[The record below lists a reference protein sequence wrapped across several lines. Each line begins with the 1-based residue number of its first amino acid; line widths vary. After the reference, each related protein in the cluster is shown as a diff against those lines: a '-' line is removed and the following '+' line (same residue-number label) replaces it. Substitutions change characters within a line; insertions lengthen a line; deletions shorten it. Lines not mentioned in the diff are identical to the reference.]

1 MRSITLGCVIAAES
15 RISAAIRRIVVTIGL
30 TGGIAAQSNP
40 AAINTIS
47 LPTYG
52 QAVFDAAGNGYY
64 LNGPVTAGA
73 AQTQSGGGVCFAGVH
88 PIQEACPDAAVVK
101 FDASGNEVFG
111 TLLGGPTTDNGT
123 ALAVD
128 AAGNVFLTGTTGGQ
142 FPTTAGAA
150 IPTSTTSHVFAA
162 RISSDGSKFLYSTY
176 LPDTAAASASI
187 AVDSHDNAYIAGT
200 SVTGHAYVIKVSADG
215 SAILYNVALA
225 GSGADAATAITI
237 DSGGNAIIVGRTTS
251 PDFPVT
257 SGALQPKL
265 TGTQNI
271 FLARLDPSGKPLL
284 STYLGGSG
292 ADAPT
297 AVAVDGARN
306 IDIAGQTTSL
316 DFPTTAGAFQ
326 PAALVPAWNNSSP
339 GGFVA
344 QVSPDGSALN
354 WASYVMSND
363 TTRLRVNEQV
373 GVSQMAVTEAGDIYL
388 GGISGVGFPTTPS
401 APQICLLSPA
411 SINGFVAHVSAQG
424 ALLDATYLSPGIG
437 TDQVISGSSPVGEVF
452 GLQPM
457 PGNSLMVAWH
467 AAGDDAVSTMQFGS
481 GGWTAPACLSTSA
494 LNAATQDAGAGIAP
508 GELVTLA
515 GFEIGPDTGVAYQPN
530 AQGQVP
536 EELAGVQVSI
546 NNESVPVLYV
556 QSRQINVVAPT
567 DLTVGGSTSI
577 EVTYKGQQFG
587 PFLTAVTYATPGIF
601 RLRVGQTAEA
611 VAMNQDLTLNGPSN
625 PAPRGSVVAVWTT
638 GYANTAPSCVSGGL
652 NDPRAEPLSPGIN
665 AMIYDGSEVYPV
677 AYAGSSPTLICGIVQ
692 VNFQIPATAAPGPY
706 WILPWVEMGTG
717 IGSETPVGSTVF
729 IR

>member
-1 MRSITLGCVIAAES
+1 MRSIGFVWFAGSGS
-15 RISAAIRRIVVTIGL
+15 RGRAAIRLIVVTIGL

-40 AAINTIS
+40 ATINTIS
-47 LPTYG
+47 LSTYG

-64 LNGPVTAGA
+64 LFGPVTAGA
-73 AQTQSGGGVCFAGVH
+73 AQTQSGGGTCFAGR
-88 PIQEACPDAAVVK
+88 IQAACPDAEAVKV
-101 FDASGNEVFG
+101 DPSGNVVFG
-111 TLLGGPTTDNGT
+111 TLLGGPATDNGT

-150 IPTSTTSHVFAA
+150 IPTSTTSQVFAA

-176 LPDTAAASASI
+176 LPDTAATSVAI
-187 AVDSHDNAYIAGT
+187 ALDAQDNAYIAGT
-200 SVTGHAYVIKVSADG
+200 SATGHAYVIKVSADG
-215 SAILYNVALA
+215 STILYNVALA
-225 GSGADAATAITI
+225 GSGADAAVAITT
-237 DSGGNAIIVGRTTS
+237 DAGGNAIVVGRTTS

-257 SGALQPKL
+257 SSALQPKL
-265 TGTQNI
+265 AGTQNI
-271 FLARLDPSGKPLL
+271 FLVRLDPSGHVLT

-292 ADAPT
+292 SDAPA
-297 AVAVDGARN
+297 AVALDGAGN
-306 IDIAGQTTSL
+306 IDVAGQTTSL
-316 DFPTTAGAFQ
+316 DFPTTAGTFQ
-326 PAALVPAWNNSSP
+326 PAPLVPAWNNSSP

-344 QVSPDGSALN
+344 QVSPDGSALH

-363 TTRLRVNEQV
+363 TVLLRVGEQV
-373 GVSQMAVTEAGDIYL
+373 GVSQMAVTAAGDIYL

-467 AAGDDAVSTMQFGS
+467 SAGSDAASTMQFGS

-494 LNAATQDAGAGIAP
+494 LNAATQDSGAGIAP
-508 GELVTLA
+508 GELVTLT
-515 GFEIGPDTGVAYQPN
+515 GFGIGPDTGVAYQPN
-530 AQGQVP
+530 AQGLIP
-536 EELAGVQVSI
+536 TELAGVQVFI
-546 NNESVPVLYV
+546 NNEAVPVLYV

-567 DLTVGGSTSI
+567 NLTVGGSTGI
-577 EVTYKGQQFG
+577 EVTYKGQQWG

-601 RLRVGQTAEA
+601 RLQVSQTAEA
-611 VAMNQDLTLNGPSN
+611 VAMNQDLTLNTPSN
-625 PAPRGSVVAVWTT
+625 PAPRGSFVTVWTT
-638 GYANTAPSCVSGGL
+638 GYGNTDPACVSGGL
-652 NDPRAEPLSPGIN
+652 NDPQAEPLSPGVN

-677 AYAGSSPTLICGIVQ
+677 AYAGSSPALVCGIVQ
-692 VNFQIPATAAPGPY
+692 VNFQIPATATPGPY

-717 IGSETPVGSTVF
+717 IGAETPVGATIF
-729 IR
+729 IK

>member
-1 MRSITLGCVIAAES
+1 MKSIGFVWFTGSEN
-15 RISAAIRRIVVTIGL
+15 RIRAAIRLIVGAIAL
-30 TGGIAAQSNP
+30 AGGMAAQTIP
-40 AAINTIS
+40 ATINTITQ
-47 LPTYG
+47 PTYG
-52 QAVFDAAGNGYY
+52 QAVFDAAGNAYY
-64 LNGPVTAGA
+64 LFGPVTAGA
-73 AQTQSGGGVCFAGVH
+73 AQTQSGGGVCFGARII
-88 PIQEACPDAAVVK
+88 PEACPDAEAVKV
-101 FDASGNEVFG
+101 DPSGNVVFG

-142 FPTTAGAA
+142 FPTTSGAA
-150 IPTSTTSHVFAA
+150 IPTSTTSQVFAA

-176 LPDTAAASASI
+176 LPDTAATSTSI
-187 AVDSHDNAYIAGT
+187 ALDAQDNAYIAGT

-225 GSGADAATAITI
+225 GTRADAATAITI
-237 DSGGNAIIVGRTTS
+237 DAAGNAIVAGRTSS

-257 SGALQPKL
+257 GGALQPKL
-265 TGTQNI
+265 AGAQNI
-271 FLARLDPSGKPLL
+271 FLARLGPSGNVLL

-292 ADAPT
+292 SDTPA
-297 AVAVDGARN
+297 AVAVDGAGN
-306 IDIAGQTTSL
+306 IDLAGQTSSL

-363 TTRLRVNEQV
+363 TTVLRVNEQV
-373 GVSQMAVTEAGDIYL
+373 GVSQMAVTAAGDIYL

-494 LNAATQDAGAGIAP
+494 LNAATQDSGAGIAP
-508 GELVTLA
+508 GALVTLT
-515 GFEIGPDTGVAYQPN
+515 GFEIGPDAGVAYQPN
-530 AQGQVP
+530 AQGQIP
-536 EELAGVQVSI
+536 TQLAGVQVSI
-546 NNESVPVLYV
+546 DHEAVPVLYV

-587 PFLTAVTYATPGIF
+587 PFLTAVTYANPGIF
-601 RLRVGQTAEA
+601 RLQVGQTAEA
-611 VAMNQDLTLNGPSN
+611 VAMNQDLTLNSPSN
-625 PAPRGSVVAVWTT
+625 PAARGSVVTVWTT
-638 GYANTAPSCVSGGL
+638 GYGNTAPACVSGGL
-652 NDPRAEPLSPGIN
+652 NDPQAEPLSPSVN
-665 AMIYDGSEVYPV
+665 AMIYDGSGVYPV
-677 AYAGSSPTLICGIVQ
+677 EYAGSSPALVCGIVQ
-692 VNFQIPATAAPGPY
+692 VNFQIPATATPGPY

-717 IGSETPVGSTVF
+717 IGAETPVGATIF
-729 IR
+729 IK